1 MFESVIDQEPIG
13 RMLMTAFRSGHL
25 PHAMIFVGPE
35 GVGKD
40 AVALELARLVL
51 CPNGKGDDDCS
62 VCHRAAKIGHPDL
75 QFVVPLP
82 RSSGSSSDE
91 PLGVKLKASAE
102 EDLIAQLKLKAENPY
117 HEIQL
122 TDARYILIDQI
133 RALKRMVSL
142 RSYEHGAKVYIIS
155 QAHRLTDDAQVSLL
169 KILEEPPPNTYIIL
183 TATTDT
189 ALLPTIRSRCQQIKF
204 PPLSV
209 TAIEEALVE
218 RNSLSPER
226 AMMISKMADG
236 SYRRAVVLLNDESIL
251 QRDDVLV
258 FLRAAYTGK
267 SSDLH
272 NCAIKMTQQRSVSDI
287 EEALKSMLSFLHD
300 AWTLKI
306 DESYDALAFADNRD
320 TVLKFSKT
328 LTQHNLEEF
337 EELVEEA
344 IEDIKGNVIPGLVMI
359 TLGFHIHRLF
369 RKKKSKQHGCK

>member
-1 MFESVIDQEPIG
+1 MFESIIDQEHIG
-13 RMLMTAFRSGHL
+13 HMLLTAFSSGHL

-40 AVALELARLVL
+40 AVALELARLIL
-51 CPNGKGDDDCS
+51 CPNGKGDDNCS
-62 VCHRAAKIGHPDL
+62 SCRRATKFGHPDL

-82 RSSGSSSDE
+82 RSGGSSSDE
-91 PLGVKLKASAE
+91 PLGVKLKASTE
-102 EDLIAQLKLKAENPY
+102 EDLITQLKIKAENPY
-117 HEIQL
+117 HAIQL
-122 TDARYILIDQI
+122 SDARYILIDQI

-155 QAHRLTDDAQVSLL
+155 QAHCMTDDAQVSLL

-209 TAIEEALVE
+209 AAIGAALVE
-218 RNSLSPER
+218 RNSVEPER
-226 AMMISKMADG
+226 ARLIAKMANG
-236 SYRRAVVLLNDESIL
+236 GYRRAVDLLNDDSIL
-251 QRDDVLV
+251 QRDDVLG

-267 SSDLH
+267 PLDLH
-272 NCAIKMTQQRSVSDI
+272 NCVVKITQRRSVSDV

-306 DESYDALAFADNRD
+306 DESYDALAFADERD

-328 LTQHNLEEF
+328 STQSNLEQF
-337 EELVEEA
+337 EGLVEEA
-344 IEDIKGNVIPGLVMI
+344 IVDVRGNVIPSLVMI
-359 TLGFHIHRLF
+359 TLGFHIHQLF
-369 RKKKSKQHGCK
+369 HKKKVESTRI